1 MDFLGFV
8 QSNLLKKGIDKERGI
23 SLMSKLMKGSIK
35 MMSRLMKGSIKK
47 GIVKNGDLFDVKT
60 HEGKHQDDVK
70 THEGKHR
77 LEIKT

>member
-1 MDFLGFV
+1 MIDMDFLGFV

-23 SLMSKLMKGSIK
+23 SLMS
-35 MMSRLMKGSIKK
+35 RLMKGSIKK
-47 GIVKNGDLFDVKT
+47 GIVKDGDLFDVKT